1 MGMGL
6 ILRTIRDGEPRT
18 ATSTFTQLLSSEKK
32 TEKRPKMTMGMGLF
46 ISLLLLFAVV
56 FSVWGGRWYFDL
68 PLRVATVSLIYFFS
82 LFFFFLLVS
91 CGVCVFLILPVVV
104 GESVKKPF
112 FVVVKIWT

>member
-1 MGMGL
+1 
-6 ILRTIRDGEPRT
+6 
-18 ATSTFTQLLSSEKK
+18 
-32 TEKRPKMTMGMGLF
+32 MTMGMGLF

-68 PLRVATVSLIYFFS
+68 PLGVATVTLILFIFS
-82 LFFFFLLVS
+82 FFFFLLLVS

-112 FVVVKIWT
+112 FVVVKIWTWNV